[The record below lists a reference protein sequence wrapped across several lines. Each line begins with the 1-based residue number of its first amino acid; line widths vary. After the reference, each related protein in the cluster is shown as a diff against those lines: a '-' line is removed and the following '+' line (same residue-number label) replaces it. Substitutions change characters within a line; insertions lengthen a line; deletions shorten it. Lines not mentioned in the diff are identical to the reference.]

1 MALKFAN
8 NYYYNVPL
16 LQSLL
21 SIPTSFKTIY
31 TDSDSLTSDR
41 EVDVS
46 THSLLFKTGGAS
58 DGLEI
63 DSSSISIK
71 NIPYSFSGTF
81 FGNLSTIDI
90 GSSHLSRVSS
100 GSDFSEI
107 EINLTGVSINSNLA
121 SITTTQNTASGT
133 AEIELET
140 TAAGNNSKL
149 VINEDGF
156 SLSYNNSGLTGRISS
171 SISDGLRLQGYSF
184 GNSSN
189 PSILVDAAYTPTA
202 NNSVVN
208 KQYSDRHAGNWIVV
222 SAAGS
227 ILHQKFTNFF
237 STANRL
243 GVGIFE
249 INFTSVINPVEY
261 SVVASGLVNSGLEKI
276 LTVANKSSSG
286 FEIYVRDEFGNLTDC
301 QLNVVVYY

>member
-1 MALKFAN
+1 MSLKFAN
-8 NYYYNVPL
+8 NPFYNIPL
-16 LQSLL
+16 LKSLL
-21 SIPTSFKTIY
+21 AIPTSFKTIY

-46 THSLLFKTGGAS
+46 THSLLFKTGGAT

-63 DSSSISIK
+63 DSSSIAIK

-90 GSSHLSRVSS
+90 GSSHLNRISS

-107 EINLTGVSINSNLA
+107 EISLTGVSISSNLA
-121 SITTTQNTASGT
+121 SITTTQNTASST

-140 TAAGNNSKL
+140 TAGGNSSKL

-184 GNSSN
+184 GNPSN

-208 KQYSDRHAGNWIVV
+208 KQYSDRHAGEWVV
-222 SAAGS
+222 ISSAGS
-227 ILHQKFTNFF
+227 ILYQKFTNFF
-237 STANRL
+237 STASKL
-243 GVGIFE
+243 GTGIYE
-249 INFTSVINPVEY
+249 INFTSAINPVEY
-261 SVVASGLVNSGLEKI
+261 CIAATGLINSGDEKI
-276 LTVANKSSSG
+276 LTAANKSSSD
-286 FEIYVRDEFGNLTDC
+286 FEIHVKDEFGNLTDC
-301 QLNVVVYY
+301 QLNIVVYY